1 MNVQLISDCH
11 IDVSDLTLPGGDV
24 LIIAG
29 DLCEAKNIRRDQYRP
44 GGVVMMPGER
54 SDRRPDRF
62 YRFLQ
67 EECSAKYRQTIY
79 VAGNHEFYGNF
90 WHRTHDQIRAN
101 LPDRVTFLE
110 NETLDID
117 GVVFVGATLW
127 TDMNGV
133 DPVTLMHCREVM
145 NDYRSIKRRLPGSDR
160 AMPLR
165 PENTVHAHDASVKF
179 ITETVESDPS
189 RTYVLVTHHA
199 PTKLSIKPCYADDHL
214 TNGAY
219 STDLSALFLDHPQI
233 RVAVHGH
240 THDRFKYQMG
250 DAWVLCNPRGY
261 VGYETIAYDFRPRAF
276 NIDATGVVTFD
287 EDDWE
292 LT

>member
-1 MNVQLISDCH
+1 MHVSLISDLH
-11 IDVSDLTLPGGDV
+11 LDFSDLTLPGGDV
-24 LIIAG
+24 LIISG
-29 DLCEAKNIRRDQYRP
+29 DLCEAKRIRRDLYQPEGY
-44 GGVVMMPGER
+44 VMLPHER

-67 EECSAKYRQTIY
+67 EECSAKYRHTIY

-127 TDMNGV
+127 TDMNKSH
-133 DPVTLMHCREVM
+133 PLTMMQCRDAM
-145 NDYRSIKRRLPGSDR
+145 NDYRSIKRKMPGTDQVTK
-160 AMPLR
+160 LR
-165 PENTVHAHDASVKF
+165 PENTVYAHESSVKF
-179 ITETVESDPS
+179 ITETVEADPA
-189 RTYVLVTHHA
+189 RTYVMVTHHA
-199 PTKLSIKPCYADDHL
+199 PSLLSIHPDYAANT

-219 STDLSALFLDHPQI
+219 ASDLSELFLNHPQI
-233 RVAVHGH
+233 RVATHGH
-240 THDRFKYQMG
+240 THDRFKYQVG

-261 VGYETIAYDFRPRAF
+261 VGYEAIAMDFRPRSF
-276 NIDATGVVTFD
+276 NIDVTGVVTFD
-287 EDDWE
+287 EDNWE
-292 LT
+292 